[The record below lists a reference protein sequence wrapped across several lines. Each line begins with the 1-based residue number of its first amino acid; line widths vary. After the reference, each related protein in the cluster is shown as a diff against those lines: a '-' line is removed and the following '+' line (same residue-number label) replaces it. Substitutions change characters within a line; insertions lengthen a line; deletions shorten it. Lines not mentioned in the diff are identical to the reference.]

1 MNRGRWGA
9 VAEQFEEMGKGMKEW
24 ITAVFSRIRSM
35 GQGLL
40 WTGLYF
46 ILIFSFRGSDAWFL
60 LREGELNVLGDFLAG
75 VFTPVAFGWLIY
87 GYFLQRNELYLQRNE
102 LHFQRE
108 ELQEARKTLGVQ
120 VKMMKEQAATDREW
134 RQQQADRDSDRNMA
148 LGVVPRMG
156 R

>member
-24 ITAVFSRIRSM
+24 ITAVFNRIRSM

-46 ILIFSFRGSDAWFL
+46 ILIFSFRASDAWFL
-60 LREGELNVLGDFLAG
+60 LREGELNVLGDFLAR

-87 GYFLQRNELYLQRNE
+87 GYFLQRNE

-120 VKMMKEQAATDREW
+120 VKMMKEQATTDREW
-134 RQQQADRDSDRNMA
+134 RRQQADRDSDRNMA
-148 LGVVPRMG
+148 LGVIPRMG

>member
-1 MNRGRWGA
+1 
-9 VAEQFEEMGKGMKEW
+9 MGKGMKEW
-24 ITAVFSRIRSM
+24 ITAVFNRVRSV

-46 ILIFSFRGSDAWFL
+46 TLIFSFRGSDAWFL

-75 VFTPVAFGWLIY
+75 VFTPVAFGWLIH
-87 GYFLQRNELYLQRNE
+87 GYFLQRNE

-120 VKMMKEQAATDREW
+120 VKMMKEQVATDREW
-134 RQQQADRDSDRNMA
+134 RRQQAARDSDRNMA
-148 LGVVPRMG
+148 LGVIPRMG

>member
-24 ITAVFSRIRSM
+24 ITAVFNRIRSM

-60 LREGELNVLGDFLAG
+60 LREG
-75 VFTPVAFGWLIY
+75 
-87 GYFLQRNELYLQRNE
+87 
-102 LHFQRE
+102 
-108 ELQEARKTLGVQ
+108 
-120 VKMMKEQAATDREW
+120 
-134 RQQQADRDSDRNMA
+134 S
-148 LGVVPRMG
+148 
-156 R
+156 

>member
-24 ITAVFSRIRSM
+24 ITAVFNRMRSM

-46 ILIFSFRGSDAWFL
+46 LLIFSFRGSDAWFL

-75 VFTPVAFGWLIY
+75 VFTPVAFGWLIR
-87 GYFLQRNELYLQRNE
+87 GYFLQRNELHL
-102 LHFQRE
+102 QRE

-134 RQQQADRDSDRNMA
+134 RRQQADRDSDRNMA
-148 LGVVPRMG
+148 LGVIPGMG

>member
-1 MNRGRWGA
+1 
-9 VAEQFEEMGKGMKEW
+9 MGKGMKEW
-24 ITAVFSRIRSM
+24 ITAVFNRVRSV

-46 ILIFSFRGSDAWFL
+46 TLIFSFRGSDAWFL

-87 GYFLQRNELYLQRNE
+87 GYFLQRNEL
-102 LHFQRE
+102 HFQRE

-120 VKMMKEQAATDREW
+120 VKMMKEQVATDREW
-134 RQQQADRDSDRNMA
+134 RRQQAARDSDRNMA
-148 LGVVPRMG
+148 LGVIPRMG